1 MRLNVSGNLDTRS
14 RKKSKMAQNKTT
26 QTEKGVAD
34 FITKIKDGSMRVD
47 CLELI
52 KLITKQTKL
61 EPKMWGPGIVGFGS
75 HHYKY
80 ESGRE
85 GDSPNFAF
93 SPRASSIALYLSGSF
108 AERETLLNQFG
119 KHKTDKGCVHIK
131 TLADI
136 DKIILSKMIAKHIE
150 HMHELYPAK

>member
-1 MRLNVSGNLDTRS
+1 
-14 RKKSKMAQNKTT
+14 MAKNKTAE
-26 QTEKGVAD
+26 TEKSVAD
-34 FITKIKDGSMRVD
+34 FVDNIKDDTKKND

-52 KLITKQTKL
+52 KIIKKQTKL

-80 ESGRE
+80 DSGRE
-85 GDSPNFAF
+85 GDSPDVSF
-93 SPRASSIALYLSGSF
+93 SPRASPIALYLSGNF
-108 AERETLLNQFG
+108 DDREKLLTQFG

-136 DKIILSKMIAKHIE
+136 DKNILSKMIANHIKHINK
-150 HMHELYPAK
+150 LYPTK